1 MELQAALNK
10 KNRPEHVAIIMDGN
24 GRWAK
29 SRGFPRAIGHKKGA
43 ETVRR
48 IVESA
53 LSYEVRHLTLFG
65 FSSENWNRPIEEVVD
80 LMSLLRG
87 YLSKEIIELNEKGI
101 RLRVIGDRER
111 LASDIVDMICKSEK
125 LTKNNNVLTLTLA
138 LSYGG
143 RRAIVKAAKELMTQV
158 IEGRLTLDDI
168 SEHKFH
174 EALETGDFPDPD
186 LVIRTS
192 GEKRISNFMLWECA
206 YSEFIFTDI
215 LWPDFSHE
223 DLGNAINEF
232 ASRDRRFGVST

>member
-53 LSYEVRHLTLFG
+53 LSYKVRHLTLFG

-87 YLSKEIIELNEKGI
+87 YLSI
-101 RLRVIGDRER
+101 RIM
-111 LASDIVDMICKSEK
+111 SIHQ
-125 LTKNNNVLTLTLA
+125 N
-138 LSYGG
+138 
-143 RRAIVKAAKELMTQV
+143 
-158 IEGRLTLDDI
+158 
-168 SEHKFH
+168 
-174 EALETGDFPDPD
+174 
-186 LVIRTS
+186 
-192 GEKRISNFMLWECA
+192 A
-206 YSEFIFTDI
+206 Y
-215 LWPDFSHE
+215 PC
-223 DLGNAINEF
+223 
-232 ASRDRRFGVST
+232 